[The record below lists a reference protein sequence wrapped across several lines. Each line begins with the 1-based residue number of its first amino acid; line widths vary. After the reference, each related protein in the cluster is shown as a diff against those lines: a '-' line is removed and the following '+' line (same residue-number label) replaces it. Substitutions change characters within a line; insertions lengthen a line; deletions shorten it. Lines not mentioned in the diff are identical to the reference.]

1 MRIYPLLSK
10 VVDNQNTDFKIT
22 IVNQKLLIHVAI
34 ICPIIG
40 LTYIELTLDSVVK
53 FFIAKID
60 DSPQSLNSIHQLG
73 R

>member
-1 MRIYPLLSK
+1 MIIYPVLSK
-10 VVDNQNTDFKIT
+10 VVDNQNTYFQIT

-40 LTYIELTLDSVVK
+40 LTYIELTLDVLHVK

-60 DSPQSLNSIHQLG
+60 GSP
-73 R
+73 

>member
-22 IVNQKLLIHVAI
+22 IVNQKLLINVAI

-40 LTYIELTLDSVVK
+40 LTYIELMLESVVK
-53 FFIAKID
+53 FLIAKID
-60 DSPQSLNSIHQLG
+60 SSP
-73 R
+73 